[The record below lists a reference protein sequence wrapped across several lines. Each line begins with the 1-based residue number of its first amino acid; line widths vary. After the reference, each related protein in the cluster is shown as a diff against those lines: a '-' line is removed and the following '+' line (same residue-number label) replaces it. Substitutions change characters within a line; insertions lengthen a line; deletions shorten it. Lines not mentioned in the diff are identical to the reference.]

1 MVQSNIGED
10 VCEKWPQF
18 TRIVRREGKSA
29 LKKKKKKKNS
39 YPIFNFQAATECRR
53 QLLFA
58 EVVM

>member
-1 MVQSNIGED
+1 MAQSNIGED
-10 VCEKWPQF
+10 VREKWPQF
-18 TRIVRREGKSA
+18 TRIVRREGKST
-29 LKKKKKKKNS
+29 KKKKKNKNS